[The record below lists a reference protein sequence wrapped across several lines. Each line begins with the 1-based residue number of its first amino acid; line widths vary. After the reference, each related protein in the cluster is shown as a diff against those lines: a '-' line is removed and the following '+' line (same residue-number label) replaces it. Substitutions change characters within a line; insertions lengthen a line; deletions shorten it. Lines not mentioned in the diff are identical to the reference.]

1 MVYPRPTEFLCV
13 CFLEKLVGLPFALC
27 DLSDLPRSAFF
38 CSQSRQPACL
48 HLLALEL
55 DPPDPFGPCPFAA
68 ACFSSSPLG
77 LCSKK
82 MSLRADRFFFYLDR
96 SGGKS
101 SAECGS
107 QICEQKPGRMAGAFG
122 LQVDSPRRA
131 LPVSWSCAGG
141 GFDCTGMVVFLFL
154 VPAELLGA
162 CAKRIRPI
170 QPLRLLSRAADP

>member
-27 DLSDLPRSAFF
+27 DLSDLPRSACF

-48 HLLALEL
+48 HLLALQL

-107 QICEQKPGRMAGAFG
+107 QICEQKPGRMAGAFLACRSIPREGRCQSPG
-122 LQVDSPRRA
+122 LAPAAASIVLA
-131 LPVSWSCAGG
+131 W
-141 GFDCTGMVVFLFL
+141 LFF
-154 VPAELLGA
+154 
-162 CAKRIRPI
+162 CF
-170 QPLRLLSRAADP
+170 